1 MLEAGES
8 PPCLHH
14 AVALAAVL
22 QVDVVALVA
31 DGVIGSLP
39 PHAEQTLTVAEADR
53 RLRSRVKSLRLA
65 RHWGTPRLATA
76 AGVCRSWL
84 CDVENGGSPRI
95 RLDHALSVAA
105 ALDAPLSVL
114 IGDAEPAAPRGP
126 RKCRWPGCL
135 TPHPTRLWGGC
146 CMKHAKRVI
155 LMVRKKPTTATHAD
169 VARAAKLWK
178 EWHP

>member
-31 DGVIGSLP
+31 DGLIGSLP
-39 PHAEQTLTVAEADR
+39 PHAEQTLTAAEADR
-53 RLRSRVKSLRLA
+53 RFRSRVKLLRLA
-65 RHWGTPRLATA
+65 RCWGTPRLATT

-84 CDVENGGSPRI
+84 RDVENGGSPRI
-95 RLDHALSVAA
+95 QLDHALAVAA
-105 ALDAPLSVL
+105 ALGVSFSLL
-114 IGDAEPAAPRGP
+114 IGDAEPRARHGL
-126 RKCRWPGCL
+126 RKCRWPDCD
-135 TPHPTRLWGGC
+135 TPHPTPLWGRC

-155 LMVRKKPTTATHAD
+155 LMLRKKPTTATDTD
-169 VARAAKLWK
+169 VARAAKTWK